1 MVVAARIL
9 WIRQQVE
16 QGSPAYISFGAAAE
30 RGRGKCKVIVDH
42 AGAQTSGI
50 VRSLCLDALS
60 ALERRIALAST
71 TDRGHRHSN
80 GRSEITF
87 WLCDV
92 NVQPAPNVGAF
103 TGASSSD
110 TTKFEEPGAVGRHA
124 PSGLPLHR
132 VAPPELSG
140 FSDETAEPQVNVAPI
155 ALKSC
160 LKPSSMVDGRES
172 VAECEDLAELD
183 DVEEGL
189 YREMMAAEEI
199 LKNLSDSYERTK
211 VAIGGMDPNSFILK
225 TAHEA
230 VVKANQRVNEA
241 TSEWQK
247 ADAEL
252 KAASQRAAGDG

>member
-103 TGASSSD
+103 TGESSSD
-110 TTKFEEPGAVGRHA
+110 TTKLEEPGAVGQHA
-124 PSGLPLHR
+124 PI
-132 VAPPELSG
+132 A
-140 FSDETAEPQVNVAPI
+140 DETAEPQVNVAPK

-160 LKPSSMVDGRES
+160 LKPSSKVDGRES
-172 VAECEDLAELD
+172 NAECEDLAELED
-183 DVEEGL
+183 EAEFL
-189 YREMMAAEEI
+189 YRELMTTEESV
-199 LKNLSDSYERTK
+199 KKLSDRYE
-211 VAIGGMDPNSFILK
+211 GMKADPDQTSFTLK

-230 VVKANQRVNEA
+230 VVRMNQLAKEQ
-241 TSEWQK
+241 TSEWQT
-247 ADAEL
+247 ADAEW